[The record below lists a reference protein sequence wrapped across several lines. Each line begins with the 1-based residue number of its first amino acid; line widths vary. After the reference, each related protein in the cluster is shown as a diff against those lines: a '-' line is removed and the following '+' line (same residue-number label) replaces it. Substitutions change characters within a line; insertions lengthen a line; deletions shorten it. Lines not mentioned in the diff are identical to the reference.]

1 MLNKVIIMGRLV
13 ADPEFR
19 QTTSGIPVCRI
30 RMAVDRPYRKDQER
44 QTDFI
49 NVTCWRNTA
58 EFVSRYFSKGK
69 MIIVEGALRN
79 NDYTDNNGVKHYGM
93 EVQAD
98 NVMFGESKG
107 NGGHGGDY
115 AQQGGY
121 QQQGGYAQ
129 QNGGYQQGG
138 YGQSAPQGGYQQ
150 NGGGYQNN
158 GYQNAP
164 APAAPPQDALSI
176 GDIGEFEEILSDGE
190 VPF

>member
-1 MLNKVIIMGRLV
+1 MLNKVILMGRLTR
-13 ADPEFR
+13 DPEFR

-30 RMAVDRPYRKDQER
+30 TVAVDRPVRKDQEK
-44 QTDFI
+44 QADFI
-49 NVTCWRNTA
+49 NVTCWRQTA

-79 NDYTDNNGVKHYGM
+79 NDYTDNNGVKHYSM

-98 NVMFGESKG
+98 NVTFGESKSASQG
-107 NGGHGGDY
+107 
-115 AQQGGY
+115 GGY
-121 QQQGGYAQ
+121 QQQ
-129 QNGGYQQGG
+129 GGYQQGG
-138 YGQSAPQGGYQQ
+138 YGQPAPQGGYQQ